1 MKMKSILVSVL
12 LCVSFVFLSS
22 CQKGSEGKK
31 DNNADER
38 RLQADVL
45 FKLIEKDYLLEIMS
59 IRDEEALYNI
69 PFYKFW
75 GINEAI
81 KRDSTK
87 NDPTNKVYTLKWSY
101 RRALNREITPEI
113 SKLKDLRYFA
123 MTNDSLNGKIP
134 KTLGD
139 LPDLEYIRLDQNDLC
154 GEIPKELGK
163 LAKLK
168 TLSLELNDLEG
179 MIPEELSQ
187 LKELEWL
194 NLGYNRLEGTFP
206 RFLQN
211 NKKLIFISLRNN
223 RLSGTLPFEVINQ
236 IKDLKVLDV
245 SWNKFEGE
253 LPEDMGDYDLYLDSN
268 RFAGPIPKAVVK
280 RKGDLSLKYNMLWS
294 DDPEVIAFLDAKC
307 KGWQT
312 TQTIPPK
319 GVRVEKVTDDSVKV
333 SWEPIL
339 FQEKQGYYVIHY
351 GTEPGNYTEEAR
363 TQSKKDSELIIEGLT
378 PGKAYYF
385 AVRSFTAL
393 HVYNQNELLSEFSK
407 EVRIDL

>member
-1 MKMKSILVSVL
+1 MKSRTLSLLVVMAL
-12 LCVSFVFLSS
+12 LMVCLIG
-22 CQKGSEGKK
+22 CQKGSKGKK
-31 DNNADER
+31 GQSADER
-38 RLQADVL
+38 RIQADVL
-45 FKLIEKDYLLEIMS
+45 FKLIEKDYLREIMS

-81 KRDSTK
+81 KRDGKKS
-87 NDPTNKVYTLKWSY
+87 DPANKVYTLKWSY

-154 GEIPKELGK
+154 GDIPKELGK

-187 LKELEWL
+187 LKVLEWL

-211 NKKLIFISLRNN
+211 NKKLIFISVSNN
-223 RLSGTLPFEVINQ
+223 RLSGNLPFEVINQ
-236 IKDLKVLDV
+236 IKDLEVLDV

-280 RKGDLSLKYNMLWS
+280 RKGDFSLHYNMLWS

-319 GVRVEKVTDDSVKV
+319 GVTIEKVTDDSVKV

-339 FQEKQGYYVIHY
+339 FQEKQGYYVINY
-351 GTEPGNYTEEAR
+351 GTEPGNYTEEVR
-363 TQSKKDSELIIEGLT
+363 TQSKKDSELIIEGLS
-378 PGKAYYF
+378 PGKVYYF

-393 HVYNQNELLSEFSK
+393 HVYNQSELLSEFGK
-407 EVRIDL
+407 EVSVEF